1 MKEKSIWLT
10 NNENNN
16 ITFPPLTSDISTK
29 VLIIGGGITGILC
42 AYELK
47 KRNIDYILVEKEKI
61 GLKTSKDT
69 TAFVTLHHE
78 TLYQDLIKD
87 KGLQI
92 AKQYLELNIKAL
104 ERYKVL
110 SQKYDFDYTECP
122 STLFTNKKP
131 RTILQEVQA
140 LNKLGYDSKIIR
152 KLPIDINIK
161 AGITINNQI
170 SINPYK
176 LINQLSQELNIYENT
191 CITKLNKNFAYTI
204 NNHKITFENVI
215 IATHYPFKNI
225 LGLYF
230 LKLNQ
235 KRSYVYSIHSNINFN
250 GLYCSIDDDGIYFRK
265 YNNHIIIGGND
276 RFLKDQVNNNL
287 LSKIEKLNLGKVE
300 SYWSGQDCIT
310 LDGIPYI
317 GKLNK
322 FNNNYLV
329 ATGFNLWGFTWAMAS
344 SFILADIIQCNKE
357 YAIVSPQRKIVK
369 EKLFN
374 NIKTSI
380 KGFISLKT
388 PRCKHLGC
396 KLNYNEKEH
405 TWECPCHGTR
415 YDNQGN
421 VIDGPANKN
430 IKIQ

>member
-1 MKEKSIWLT
+1 MNKKSIWLT
-10 NNENNN
+10 NNEKDNK
-16 ITFPPLTSDISTK
+16 IFPTLTSDLSTK

-42 AYELK
+42 AYELQ
-47 KRNIDYILVEKEKI
+47 KRNIDYILVEKDKI
-61 GLKTSKDT
+61 GLKTTKDT
-69 TAFVTLHHE
+69 TAFVTVHHE
-78 TLYQDLIKD
+78 TLYQDLIKN
-87 KGLQI
+87 KGLKI

-104 ERYKVL
+104 EYYKAL
-110 SQKYDFDYTECP
+110 SEKYDFDYTECT

-131 RTILQEVQA
+131 RIILQEVQA
-140 LNKLGYDSKIIR
+140 LNKLGYNSKIIR

-170 SINPYK
+170 AINPYK
-176 LINQLSQELNIYENT
+176 LIKQISKELKIYENT
-191 CITKLNKNFAYTI
+191 YITKLNNNIAYTKD
-204 NNHKITFENVI
+204 NHKIIFEKVI

-235 KRSYVYSIHSNINFN
+235 KRSYVCSVKSSLSFE
-250 GLYCSIDDDGIYFRK
+250 GMYCSIDDDGLYFRK
-265 YNNHIIIGGND
+265 YNNNIIIGGND
-276 RFLKDQVNNNL
+276 RFLKDKINNDL
-287 LSKIEKLNLGKVE
+287 ISKIEKLNLGKIE
-300 SYWSGQDCIT
+300 NYWSGQDCIT

-344 SFILADIIQCNKE
+344 SFILADIIQYNKE
-357 YAIVSPQRKIVK
+357 YEIVSPQRKIVK
-369 EKLFN
+369 EELFS
-374 NIKTSI
+374 NIKTSM

-396 KLNYNEKEH
+396 KLNYNELEH

-415 YDNQGN
+415 YDEQGN
-421 VIDGPANKN
+421 VIDGPAKKN
-430 IKIQ
+430 IKL

>member
-1 MKEKSIWLT
+1 MNKKSIWLT
-10 NNENNN
+10 NNEKDNK
-16 ITFPPLTSDISTK
+16 IFPTLTSDLSTK

-42 AYELK
+42 AYELQ
-47 KRNIDYILVEKEKI
+47 KRNIDYILVEKDKI
-61 GLKTSKDT
+61 GLKTTKDT
-69 TAFVTLHHE
+69 TAFVTVHHE
-78 TLYQDLIKD
+78 TLYQDLIKN
-87 KGLQI
+87 KGLKI

-104 ERYKVL
+104 EYYKAL
-110 SQKYDFDYTECP
+110 SEKYDFDYTECT

-131 RTILQEVQA
+131 RIILQEVQA
-140 LNKLGYDSKIIR
+140 LNKLGYNSKIIR

-170 SINPYK
+170 AINPYK
-176 LINQLSQELNIYENT
+176 LIKQISQELKIYENT
-191 CITKLNKNFAYTI
+191 YITKLNNNIAYTKD
-204 NNHKITFENVI
+204 NHKIIFEKVI

-235 KRSYVYSIHSNINFN
+235 KRSYVCSIKSSFSFE
-250 GLYCSIDDDGIYFRK
+250 GMYCSIDDDGLYFRK
-265 YNNHIIIGGND
+265 YNNNIIIGGND
-276 RFLKDQVNNNL
+276 RFLKDKINNDL
-287 LSKIEKLNLGKVE
+287 ISKIEKLNLGKIE
-300 SYWSGQDCIT
+300 NYWSGQDCIT

-344 SFILADIIQCNKE
+344 SFILADIIQYNKE
-357 YAIVSPQRKIVK
+357 YEIVSPQRKIVK
-369 EKLFN
+369 EELFS
-374 NIKTSI
+374 NIKTSM

-396 KLNYNEKEH
+396 KLNYNELEH

-415 YDNQGN
+415 YDEQGN
-421 VIDGPANKN
+421 VIDGPAKKN
-430 IKIQ
+430 IKL

>member
-47 KRNIDYILVEKEKI
+47 QRNIDYILVEKEKI

-69 TAFVTLHHE
+69 TAFVTVHHE

-110 SQKYDFDYTECP
+110 SEKYDFDYAECP

-170 SINPYK
+170 AINPYK
-176 LINQLSQELNIYENT
+176 LIKQLSQELNIYENT
-191 CITKLNKNFAYTI
+191 YITKLNKNFAYTI
-204 NNHKITFENVI
+204 NNHKITFEKVI

-250 GLYCSIDDDGIYFRK
+250 GLYCSIDDDGVYFRK
-265 YNNHIIIGGND
+265 YNNNIIIGGND
-276 RFLKDQVNNNL
+276 RFLKDQANNNL
-287 LSKIEKLNLGKVE
+287 LSKIAKLNLGKVE
-300 SYWSGQDCIT
+300 NYWSGQDCIT

-322 FNNNYLV
+322 FNSNYLV

-344 SFILADIIQCNKE
+344 SIILADIIQYNKE

-369 EKLFN
+369 EELFN

-396 KLNYNEKEH
+396 KLNYNELEH

-415 YDNQGN
+415 YDEQGK
-421 VIDGPANKN
+421 VIDGPAKKN
-430 IKIQ
+430 IKL